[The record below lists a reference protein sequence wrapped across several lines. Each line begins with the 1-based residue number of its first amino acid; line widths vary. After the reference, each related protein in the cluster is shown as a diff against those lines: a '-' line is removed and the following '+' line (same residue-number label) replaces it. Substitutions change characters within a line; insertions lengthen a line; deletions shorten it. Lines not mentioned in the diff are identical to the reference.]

1 MKKFRIIIIW
11 VIVFVILSAVGVF
24 AVDKYNTSRTTAI
37 SKPTQTSTVSNPPAA
52 KKTDATTSATVTK

>member
-1 MKKFRIIIIW
+1 MKKFRIIIIG

-37 SKPTQTSTVSNPPAA
+37 SKPTQTSTVSNSPAA